1 VRTAAGGH
9 PGGVDTDPEDRADE
23 FHAIAELAEAFTAL
37 VEVLTQQRRVGL
49 TPEALV
55 GFGQQTMPRAQ
66 HTGLVLHEHGVEHT
80 VAASSDVPERLDRL
94 RAELGEGPALDVL
107 ETNDMVVSGD
117 LGSDPRWPVFG
128 PRALA
133 ELDVRSI
140 ACYRLHL
147 GPHHHAALSFL
158 SDWPYGFDEVAVGIG
173 AIVAAYCSLV
183 LSSERVFG
191 DRVDGRR
198 AAEVHREIGVAVGI
212 LLSDGSLTV
221 DEGYRRLH
229 HASRT
234 LTRSLPEVAQHVI
247 AHHALPEA

>member
-1 VRTAAGGH
+1 
-9 PGGVDTDPEDRADE
+9 
-23 FHAIAELAEAFTAL
+23 
-37 VEVLTQQRRVGL
+37 
-49 TPEALV
+49 
-55 GFGQQTMPRAQ
+55 
-66 HTGLVLHEHGVEHT
+66 
-80 VAASSDVPERLDRL
+80 
-94 RAELGEGPALDVL
+94 
-107 ETNDMVVSGD
+107 VVSGD

-147 GPHHHAALSFL
+147 GPNHRAALSFL
-158 SDWPYGFDEVAVGIG
+158 SDWPYGFDEIAVGIG

-234 LTRSLPEVAQHVI
+234 LTKSLPEVAQHVI
-247 AHHALPEA
+247 AHHSLPEA